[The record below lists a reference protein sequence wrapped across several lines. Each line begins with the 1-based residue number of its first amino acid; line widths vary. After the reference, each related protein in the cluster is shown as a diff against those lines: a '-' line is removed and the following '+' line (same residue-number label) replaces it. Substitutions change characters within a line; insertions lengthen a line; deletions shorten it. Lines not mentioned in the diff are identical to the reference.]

1 MERLPTS
8 QLLLLTPS
16 LFLHAFQ
23 SLLLPAFGLLGL
35 LVAPAFMEV
44 LHHHAYKHV
53 EHEEGNDQEE
63 GDEVEQHPWVVVH
76 YRLKNNRKIRKDVNS
91 GWLQTRVRHNQV
103 RSADVDARP
112 RQLMA
117 QVIELA
123 KLLYLTHKCFVAA
136 TCFATSS
143 FHTVSDIFSVLFYCH
158 CCLLCSVQGSCCR
171 RKHQSSFSSMWRIFF
186 FTLRS
191 LHHSF

>member
-53 EHEEGNDQEE
+53 EHEEGDDQEE

-91 GWLQTRVRHNQV
+91 GWLQTQVRHNQV

-143 FHTVSDIFSVLFYCH
+143 FCVCNLTFTCWSTPTASSPSYIMSTHPSFDASTKRDI
-158 CCLLCSVQGSCCR
+158 
-171 RKHQSSFSSMWRIFF
+171 KA
-186 FTLRS
+186 
-191 LHHSF
+191 